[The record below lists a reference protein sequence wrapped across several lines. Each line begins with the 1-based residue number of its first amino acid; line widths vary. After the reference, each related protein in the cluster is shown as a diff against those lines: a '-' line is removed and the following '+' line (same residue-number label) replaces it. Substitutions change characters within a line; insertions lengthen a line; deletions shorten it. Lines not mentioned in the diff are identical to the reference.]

1 MTLCM
6 AQGNIHYYEFVLKE
20 SNFTRRCSTKSILTV
35 NGSFPGPVIRVHKG
49 DTVFVNVHNRGYY
62 GATIHCKATKVTF
75 TTEEGTLWW
84 HAHSEWTRATVHGAI
99 VVLPAAGT
107 VYPFPKPDEEEVIVL
122 ACWYKRDLRQMVEQA
137 IETGEDTPRSDAYT
151 FNGQPGDL
159 CPCSNGKKTSATN
172 SYTANQTLG
181 HYYMAARQSSNTKPD
196 ILYFDHANATEI
208 LQYRGNYT
216 PPSSPFFPSSTLPSY
231 KDFIAA
237 SNFTTRF
244 RSLASLEHPKNVPQN
259 ATTRMF
265 IAVSMGEFLGPNSSC
280 NGINGNGSKL
290 ASSMNNIS
298 WVNPPI
304 DVLMAYYRNI
314 GGIYEAD
321 FQNDPPS
328 SYNYT
333 GQDLPINTA
342 LPMKVKVLEYN
353 ETVEIVFQGT
363 NVLDDSE
370 AHPMHLHGHSFYVIG
385 TGIGNFDEETDPKGY
400 NLVDPPLVNTV
411 EVPQEDPYQSLHLSL
426 V

>member
-1 MTLCM
+1 MGLENIGHLCSGFLGAGLLFFIGGMTLCM

-62 GATIHCKATKVTF
+62 GATIH
-75 TTEEGTLWW
+75 W
-84 HAHSEWTRATVHGAI
+84 HGVKQ
-99 VVLPAAGT
+99 P
-107 VYPFPKPDEEEVIVL
+107 
-122 ACWYKRDLRQMVEQA
+122 RDLRQMVEQA